1 MNFVGI
7 IAEYDPFHS
16 GHALQLR
23 MLRQRGASTI
33 AVCMSTGVVQR
44 GGVPILPEAVRVR
57 AALAAGADLV
67 VALPAPYANASA
79 EQFAAAGVHLLA
91 ALGCD
96 TLAFGAETPEPAP
109 LQAAAAALCSA
120 AFPAA
125 LRSQLE
131 RGLPFAAARAAAA
144 ETLCPGAAD
153 LLQTP
158 NNILGIEYCKAI
170 LRQGGGRPG
179 AAPPPPAATVPP
191 TEPREVL
198 PRLQEQYEKNPDL
211 AGWLTIPGTRIDY
224 PVMYSPDEPERY
236 LHANFDIDYSFA
248 GLPFLDAACDT
259 ESGNRIIYAHNML
272 DGSMF
277 RTLLKYQQKDFW
289 QRNPVISFNTLYE
302 EQEYEIV
309 AAFYDKVYKKSDTN
323 FKFYQ
328 FYDTSDQSSFD
339 EAMAYYRE
347 HALYDTGVT
356 AQCGDLFLTLV
367 TCAYQTENGRFVVV
381 ARKK

>member
-1 MNFVGI
+1 M
-7 IAEYDPFHS
+7 
-16 GHALQLR
+16 
-23 MLRQRGASTI
+23 
-33 AVCMSTGVVQR
+33 
-44 GGVPILPEAVRVR
+44 
-57 AALAAGADLV
+57 
-67 VALPAPYANASA
+67 
-79 EQFAAAGVHLLA
+79 
-91 ALGCD
+91 
-96 TLAFGAETPEPAP
+96 
-109 LQAAAAALCSA
+109 
-120 AFPAA
+120 
-125 LRSQLE
+125 
-131 RGLPFAAARAAAA
+131 
-144 ETLCPGAAD
+144 
-153 LLQTP
+153 
-158 NNILGIEYCKAI
+158 
-170 LRQGGGRPG
+170 
-179 AAPPPPAATVPP
+179 PP

-198 PRLQEQYEKNPDL
+198 PHLQEQYEKNPDL

-236 LHANFDIDYSFA
+236 LHANFEVSYSFA
-248 GLPFLDAACDT
+248 GLPFIDAACDP

-302 EQEYEIV
+302 EQEYEVV

-339 EAMAYYRE
+339 EAMASYRE

>member
-1 MNFVGI
+1 MTNQNNGKYLPRDRKGRKNSPV
-7 IAEYDPFHS
+7 S
-16 GHALQLR
+16 R
-23 MLRQRGASTI
+23 
-33 AVCMSTGVVQR
+33 
-44 GGVPILPEAVRVR
+44 IL
-57 AALAAGADLV
+57 LV
-67 VALPAPYANASA
+67 VALVSA
-79 EQFAAAGVHLLA
+79 LIFGV
-91 ALGCD
+91 
-96 TLAFGAETPEPAP
+96 TVFI
-109 LQAAAAALCSA
+109 
-120 AFPAA
+120 A
-125 LRSQLE
+125 LRNQIALK
-131 RGLPFAAARAAAA
+131 RMAA
-144 ETLCPGAAD
+144 ETARETTPISTSAPAETTVPTQATVPPTTAA
-153 LLQTP
+153 
-158 NNILGIEYCKAI
+158 
-170 LRQGGGRPG
+170 
-179 AAPPPPAATVPP
+179 VPP

-236 LHANFDIDYSFA
+236 LHANFEVSYSFA

-302 EQEYEIV
+302 EQEYEVV

>member
-1 MNFVGI
+1 MTNQNNGKYLPRDRKGRKNSPV
-7 IAEYDPFHS
+7 S
-16 GHALQLR
+16 R
-23 MLRQRGASTI
+23 
-33 AVCMSTGVVQR
+33 
-44 GGVPILPEAVRVR
+44 IL
-57 AALAAGADLV
+57 LV
-67 VALPAPYANASA
+67 VALVSA
-79 EQFAAAGVHLLA
+79 LIFGV
-91 ALGCD
+91 
-96 TLAFGAETPEPAP
+96 TVFI
-109 LQAAAAALCSA
+109 
-120 AFPAA
+120 A
-125 LRSQLE
+125 LRNQIALK
-131 RGLPFAAARAAAA
+131 RMAA
-144 ETLCPGAAD
+144 ETARET
-153 LLQTP
+153 TP
-158 NNILGIEYCKAI
+158 ISTS
-170 LRQGGGRPG
+170 
-179 AAPPPPAATVPP
+179 APAETTVPTQATVPPTTAATVPP

-236 LHANFDIDYSFA
+236 LHANFEVSYSFA
-248 GLPFLDAACDT
+248 GLPFIDAVCDP

-289 QRNPVISFNTLYE
+289 QRNPVISFSTLYE
-302 EQEYEIV
+302 EQEYEVV

>member
-1 MNFVGI
+1 MTNQNNGK
-7 IAEYDPFHS
+7 YLP
-16 GHALQLR
+16 
-23 MLRQRGASTI
+23 RGRKRRKNSP
-33 AVCMSTGVVQR
+33 VSR
-44 GGVPILPEAVRVR
+44 L
-57 AALAAGADLV
+57 LLV
-67 VALPAPYANASA
+67 VALVSA
-79 EQFAAAGVHLLA
+79 LIFAGTV
-91 ALGCD
+91 
-96 TLAFGAETPEPAP
+96 FI
-109 LQAAAAALCSA
+109 
-120 AFPAA
+120 A
-125 LRSQLE
+125 LRNQIALK
-131 RGLPFAAARAAAA
+131 RMAA
-144 ETLCPGAAD
+144 ETARET
-153 LLQTP
+153 TP
-158 NNILGIEYCKAI
+158 ISTS
-170 LRQGGGRPG
+170 
-179 AAPPPPAATVPP
+179 APAETTVPTQATVPPTTAATVPP

-236 LHANFDIDYSFA
+236 LHANFEVSYSFA
-248 GLPFLDAACDT
+248 GLPFIDAACDP

-302 EQEYEIV
+302 EQEYEVV

-328 FYDTSDQSSFD
+328 FYDTSDQSRFD

>member
-1 MNFVGI
+1 MTNQSNGKYLPRRPENQKGRKNSPV
-7 IAEYDPFHS
+7 S
-16 GHALQLR
+16 R
-23 MLRQRGASTI
+23 
-33 AVCMSTGVVQR
+33 
-44 GGVPILPEAVRVR
+44 IL
-57 AALAAGADLV
+57 LV
-67 VALPAPYANASA
+67 VALVSA
-79 EQFAAAGVHLLA
+79 LIFGV
-91 ALGCD
+91 
-96 TLAFGAETPEPAP
+96 TVF
-109 LQAAAAALCSA
+109 S
-120 AFPAA
+120 A
-125 LRSQLE
+125 LRNQIALK
-131 RGLPFAAARAAAA
+131 RMAA
-144 ETLCPGAAD
+144 ETARET
-153 LLQTP
+153 TP
-158 NNILGIEYCKAI
+158 ISTS
-170 LRQGGGRPG
+170 
-179 AAPPPPAATVPP
+179 APAETTVPTQATVPPTTAATVPP

-236 LHANFDIDYSFA
+236 LHANFEVSYSFA
-248 GLPFLDAACDT
+248 GLPFIDAACDP

-289 QRNPVISFNTLYE
+289 QRNPVISFSTLYE
-302 EQEYEIV
+302 EQEYEVV

>member
-1 MNFVGI
+1 MTNQNNGK
-7 IAEYDPFHS
+7 YLP
-16 GHALQLR
+16 
-23 MLRQRGASTI
+23 RGRKERKNSP
-33 AVCMSTGVVQR
+33 VSR
-44 GGVPILPEAVRVR
+44 L
-57 AALAAGADLV
+57 LLV
-67 VALPAPYANASA
+67 VALVSALIFAGTVFIALRNRVALNRIAAEVETTQAATSAP
-79 EQFAAAGVHLLA
+79 
-91 ALGCD
+91 
-96 TLAFGAETPEPAP
+96 AETTVPT
-109 LQAAAAALCSA
+109 QA
-120 AFPAA
+120 
-125 LRSQLE
+125 
-131 RGLPFAAARAAAA
+131 
-144 ETLCPGAAD
+144 TV
-153 LLQTP
+153 
-158 NNILGIEYCKAI
+158 
-170 LRQGGGRPG
+170 
-179 AAPPPPAATVPP
+179 PPTTAATVPP
-191 TEPREVL
+191 TEPREIL
-198 PRLQEQYEKNPDL
+198 PRFLELYQKNPDL

-236 LHANFDIDYSFA
+236 LHANFDAAYSFA

-259 ESGNRIIYAHNML
+259 ESGNRIVYAHNML

-302 EQEYEIV
+302 EQEYEVV

>member
-1 MNFVGI
+1 MTNQNNGKYLPRDRKGRKNSPV
-7 IAEYDPFHS
+7 S
-16 GHALQLR
+16 R
-23 MLRQRGASTI
+23 
-33 AVCMSTGVVQR
+33 
-44 GGVPILPEAVRVR
+44 IL
-57 AALAAGADLV
+57 LV
-67 VALPAPYANASA
+67 VALVSA
-79 EQFAAAGVHLLA
+79 LIFAGTV
-91 ALGCD
+91 
-96 TLAFGAETPEPAP
+96 FI
-109 LQAAAAALCSA
+109 
-120 AFPAA
+120 A
-125 LRSQLE
+125 LRNQIALK
-131 RGLPFAAARAAAA
+131 RMAA
-144 ETLCPGAAD
+144 ETARET
-153 LLQTP
+153 TP
-158 NNILGIEYCKAI
+158 ISTS
-170 LRQGGGRPG
+170 
-179 AAPPPPAATVPP
+179 APAETTVPTQATVPPTTAATVPP

-236 LHANFDIDYSFA
+236 LHANFEVSYSFA
-248 GLPFLDAACDT
+248 GLPFIDAACDP

-289 QRNPVISFNTLYE
+289 QRNPVISFSTLYE
-302 EQEYEIV
+302 EQEYEVV

>member
-1 MNFVGI
+1 MTNRNNGK
-7 IAEYDPFHS
+7 Y
-16 GHALQLR
+16 
-23 MLRQRGASTI
+23 
-33 AVCMSTGVVQR
+33 
-44 GGVPILPEAVRVR
+44 LPRRPENQKGRKNSPVSRLLV
-57 AALAAGADLV
+57 V
-67 VALPAPYANASA
+67 VALVSA
-79 EQFAAAGVHLLA
+79 LIFGV
-91 ALGCD
+91 
-96 TLAFGAETPEPAP
+96 TVFI
-109 LQAAAAALCSA
+109 
-120 AFPAA
+120 A
-125 LRSQLE
+125 LRNQIALK
-131 RGLPFAAARAAAA
+131 RMAA
-144 ETLCPGAAD
+144 ETARET
-153 LLQTP
+153 TP
-158 NNILGIEYCKAI
+158 ISTS
-170 LRQGGGRPG
+170 
-179 AAPPPPAATVPP
+179 APAETTVPTQVTVPPTTAATVPP

-236 LHANFDIDYSFA
+236 LHANFEVSYSFA
-248 GLPFLDAACDT
+248 GLPFIDAACDP

-302 EQEYEIV
+302 EQEYEVV

>member
-1 MNFVGI
+1 MTNQNNGKYLPRNRKGRKNSPV
-7 IAEYDPFHS
+7 S
-16 GHALQLR
+16 R
-23 MLRQRGASTI
+23 
-33 AVCMSTGVVQR
+33 
-44 GGVPILPEAVRVR
+44 IL
-57 AALAAGADLV
+57 LV
-67 VALPAPYANASA
+67 VALVSA
-79 EQFAAAGVHLLA
+79 LIFGV
-91 ALGCD
+91 
-96 TLAFGAETPEPAP
+96 TVF
-109 LQAAAAALCSA
+109 S
-120 AFPAA
+120 A
-125 LRSQLE
+125 LRNQIALK
-131 RGLPFAAARAAAA
+131 RMAA
-144 ETLCPGAAD
+144 ETARET
-153 LLQTP
+153 TP
-158 NNILGIEYCKAI
+158 ISTS
-170 LRQGGGRPG
+170 
-179 AAPPPPAATVPP
+179 APAETTVPTQATVPPTTAATVPP

-236 LHANFDIDYSFA
+236 LHANFDAAYSFA

-302 EQEYEIV
+302 EQEYEVV

>member
-1 MNFVGI
+1 MTNQNNGK
-7 IAEYDPFHS
+7 Y
-16 GHALQLR
+16 
-23 MLRQRGASTI
+23 
-33 AVCMSTGVVQR
+33 
-44 GGVPILPEAVRVR
+44 LPRRPENQKGRKNSPVSRLLV
-57 AALAAGADLV
+57 V
-67 VALPAPYANASA
+67 VALTVFS
-79 EQFAAAGVHLLA
+79 
-91 ALGCD
+91 
-96 TLAFGAETPEPAP
+96 
-109 LQAAAAALCSA
+109 
-120 AFPAA
+120 A
-125 LRSQLE
+125 LRNRIALK
-131 RGLPFAAARAAAA
+131 RMAA
-144 ETLCPGAAD
+144 ETARET
-153 LLQTP
+153 TP
-158 NNILGIEYCKAI
+158 ISTS
-170 LRQGGGRPG
+170 
-179 AAPPPPAATVPP
+179 APAETTVPTQATVPPTTAATTPP
-191 TEPREVL
+191 TEPREIL
-198 PRLQEQYEKNPDL
+198 PRFLELYQKNPDL

-236 LHANFDIDYSFA
+236 LHANFDAAYSFA

-302 EQEYEIV
+302 EQEYEVV

>member
-1 MNFVGI
+1 MTNQNNGKYLPQGRKRRKNSPV
-7 IAEYDPFHS
+7 S
-16 GHALQLR
+16 R
-23 MLRQRGASTI
+23 
-33 AVCMSTGVVQR
+33 
-44 GGVPILPEAVRVR
+44 IL
-57 AALAAGADLV
+57 LV
-67 VALPAPYANASA
+67 VALVSA
-79 EQFAAAGVHLLA
+79 LIFGV
-91 ALGCD
+91 
-96 TLAFGAETPEPAP
+96 TVF
-109 LQAAAAALCSA
+109 S
-120 AFPAA
+120 A
-125 LRSQLE
+125 LRNRIALK
-131 RGLPFAAARAAAA
+131 RMAA
-144 ETLCPGAAD
+144 ETARET
-153 LLQTP
+153 TP
-158 NNILGIEYCKAI
+158 ISTS
-170 LRQGGGRPG
+170 
-179 AAPPPPAATVPP
+179 APAETTVPTQATVPPTTAATVPP

-236 LHANFDIDYSFA
+236 LHANFDAAYSFA

-302 EQEYEIV
+302 EQEYEVV

>member
-1 MNFVGI
+1 MTNQNNGKYLPRNRKGRKNSPV
-7 IAEYDPFHS
+7 S
-16 GHALQLR
+16 R
-23 MLRQRGASTI
+23 
-33 AVCMSTGVVQR
+33 
-44 GGVPILPEAVRVR
+44 IL
-57 AALAAGADLV
+57 LV
-67 VALPAPYANASA
+67 VALVSA
-79 EQFAAAGVHLLA
+79 LIFGV
-91 ALGCD
+91 
-96 TLAFGAETPEPAP
+96 TVF
-109 LQAAAAALCSA
+109 S
-120 AFPAA
+120 A
-125 LRSQLE
+125 LRNRIALK
-131 RGLPFAAARAAAA
+131 RMAA
-144 ETLCPGAAD
+144 ETARET
-153 LLQTP
+153 TP
-158 NNILGIEYCKAI
+158 ISTS
-170 LRQGGGRPG
+170 
-179 AAPPPPAATVPP
+179 APAETTVPTQATVPPTTAATVPP

-236 LHANFDIDYSFA
+236 LHANFEVSYSFA
-248 GLPFLDAACDT
+248 GLPFIDAACDP
-259 ESGNRIIYAHNML
+259 ESGNRIVYAHNML

-302 EQEYEIV
+302 EQEYEVV

>member
-1 MNFVGI
+1 MTNQNNGKYLPRDQKGLKNSPV
-7 IAEYDPFHS
+7 S
-16 GHALQLR
+16 R
-23 MLRQRGASTI
+23 
-33 AVCMSTGVVQR
+33 
-44 GGVPILPEAVRVR
+44 IL
-57 AALAAGADLV
+57 LV
-67 VALPAPYANASA
+67 VALVSA
-79 EQFAAAGVHLLA
+79 LIFGV
-91 ALGCD
+91 
-96 TLAFGAETPEPAP
+96 TVF
-109 LQAAAAALCSA
+109 S
-120 AFPAA
+120 A
-125 LRSQLE
+125 LRNRIALK
-131 RGLPFAAARAAAA
+131 RMAA
-144 ETLCPGAAD
+144 ETARET
-153 LLQTP
+153 TP
-158 NNILGIEYCKAI
+158 ISTSAPAETTVPTQAI
-170 LRQGGGRPG
+170 V
-179 AAPPPPAATVPP
+179 PPITAATTPP
-191 TEPREVL
+191 TEPREIL
-198 PRLQEQYEKNPDL
+198 PRFLELYQKNPDL

-302 EQEYEIV
+302 EQEYEVV

>member
-1 MNFVGI
+1 MTN
-7 IAEYDPFHS
+7 
-16 GHALQLR
+16 QN
-23 MLRQRGASTI
+23 
-33 AVCMSTGVVQR
+33 TGKYLPRNRKGRKNSPVSR
-44 GGVPILPEAVRVR
+44 IL
-57 AALAAGADLV
+57 LV
-67 VALPAPYANASA
+67 VALVSA
-79 EQFAAAGVHLLA
+79 LIFGV
-91 ALGCD
+91 
-96 TLAFGAETPEPAP
+96 TVF
-109 LQAAAAALCSA
+109 S
-120 AFPAA
+120 A
-125 LRSQLE
+125 LRNQIALK
-131 RGLPFAAARAAAA
+131 RMAA
-144 ETLCPGAAD
+144 ETARET
-153 LLQTP
+153 TP
-158 NNILGIEYCKAI
+158 ISTS
-170 LRQGGGRPG
+170 
-179 AAPPPPAATVPP
+179 APAETTVPTQATVPPTTAATVPP

-236 LHANFDIDYSFA
+236 LHANFEVSYSFA
-248 GLPFLDAACDT
+248 GLPFIDAACDP

-302 EQEYEIV
+302 EQEYEVV
-309 AAFYDKVYKKSDTN
+309 AAFYDKVYKKTDTN

-328 FYDTSDQSSFD
+328 FYDTSDQSRFD

>member
-1 MNFVGI
+1 MTNQNNGKYLPRDRKGRKNSPV
-7 IAEYDPFHS
+7 S
-16 GHALQLR
+16 R
-23 MLRQRGASTI
+23 
-33 AVCMSTGVVQR
+33 
-44 GGVPILPEAVRVR
+44 IL
-57 AALAAGADLV
+57 LV
-67 VALPAPYANASA
+67 VALVSALIFGVTVFSALRNRIALKRMSA
-79 EQFAAAGVHLLA
+79 ETARETTPISTSAP
-91 ALGCD
+91 
-96 TLAFGAETPEPAP
+96 AETTVPT
-109 LQAAAAALCSA
+109 QV
-120 AFPAA
+120 
-125 LRSQLE
+125 
-131 RGLPFAAARAAAA
+131 
-144 ETLCPGAAD
+144 TV
-153 LLQTP
+153 
-158 NNILGIEYCKAI
+158 
-170 LRQGGGRPG
+170 
-179 AAPPPPAATVPP
+179 PPTTAATVPP

-236 LHANFDIDYSFA
+236 LHANFEVSYSFA
-248 GLPFLDAACDT
+248 GLPFIDAACDP
-259 ESGNRIIYAHNML
+259 ESGNCIIYAHNML

-289 QRNPVISFNTLYE
+289 QRNPVISFSTLYE
-302 EQEYEIV
+302 EQEYEVV

>member
-1 MNFVGI
+1 MTNQNNGK
-7 IAEYDPFHS
+7 Y
-16 GHALQLR
+16 
-23 MLRQRGASTI
+23 
-33 AVCMSTGVVQR
+33 
-44 GGVPILPEAVRVR
+44 LPRNRKGRKNSPVSRLLV
-57 AALAAGADLV
+57 V
-67 VALPAPYANASA
+67 VALVSA
-79 EQFAAAGVHLLA
+79 LIFGV
-91 ALGCD
+91 
-96 TLAFGAETPEPAP
+96 TVF
-109 LQAAAAALCSA
+109 S
-120 AFPAA
+120 A
-125 LRSQLE
+125 LRNRIALK
-131 RGLPFAAARAAAA
+131 RMAA
-144 ETLCPGAAD
+144 ETARET
-153 LLQTP
+153 TP
-158 NNILGIEYCKAI
+158 ISTS
-170 LRQGGGRPG
+170 
-179 AAPPPPAATVPP
+179 APAETTVSTQATVPPTTAATTPP
-191 TEPREVL
+191 TEPREIL
-198 PRLQEQYEKNPDL
+198 PRFLELYQKNPDL

-236 LHANFDIDYSFA
+236 LHANFDAAYSFA

-289 QRNPVISFNTLYE
+289 QRNPAISFNTLYE
-302 EQEYEIV
+302 EQEYEVV

-339 EAMAYYRE
+339 EAIAYYRE

>member
-1 MNFVGI
+1 MTNQNNGK
-7 IAEYDPFHS
+7 YLPRD
-16 GHALQLR
+16 R
-23 MLRQRGASTI
+23 
-33 AVCMSTGVVQR
+33 TGR
-44 GGVPILPEAVRVR
+44 KNSPISRIL
-57 AALAAGADLV
+57 LI
-67 VALPAPYANASA
+67 VALVSA
-79 EQFAAAGVHLLA
+79 LIFAGTVFIALRNRVALNRMAAKTA
-91 ALGCD
+91 RET
-96 TLAFGAETPEPAP
+96 TLVSTSVPAETTVPT
-109 LQAAAAALCSA
+109 QAAVPS
-120 AFPAA
+120 
-125 LRSQLE
+125 
-131 RGLPFAAARAAAA
+131 
-144 ETLCPGAAD
+144 T
-153 LLQTP
+153 T
-158 NNILGIEYCKAI
+158 
-170 LRQGGGRPG
+170 
-179 AAPPPPAATVPP
+179 AATVPP
-191 TEPREVL
+191 TEPREIL
-198 PRLQEQYEKNPDL
+198 PRFQEQYEKNPDL
-211 AGWLTIPGTRIDY
+211 AGWLTVPGTRIDY

-236 LHANFDIDYSFA
+236 LHANFEVSYSFA
-248 GLPFLDAACDT
+248 GLPFLDAACDP

-289 QRNPVISFNTLYE
+289 QRNPVISFSTLYE
-302 EQEYEIV
+302 EQEYEVV

>member
-1 MNFVGI
+1 MTNQNNGKYLPRDRKGLKNSPV
-7 IAEYDPFHS
+7 S
-16 GHALQLR
+16 R
-23 MLRQRGASTI
+23 
-33 AVCMSTGVVQR
+33 
-44 GGVPILPEAVRVR
+44 IL
-57 AALAAGADLV
+57 LV
-67 VALPAPYANASA
+67 VALVSA
-79 EQFAAAGVHLLA
+79 LIFAGTV
-91 ALGCD
+91 
-96 TLAFGAETPEPAP
+96 FI
-109 LQAAAAALCSA
+109 
-120 AFPAA
+120 A
-125 LRSQLE
+125 LRNQIALK
-131 RGLPFAAARAAAA
+131 RMAA
-144 ETLCPGAAD
+144 ETARETTLIS
-153 LLQTP
+153 TS
-158 NNILGIEYCKAI
+158 
-170 LRQGGGRPG
+170 
-179 AAPPPPAATVPP
+179 APAETTVPTQVTVPPTTAATVPP

-236 LHANFDIDYSFA
+236 LHANFEVSYSFA
-248 GLPFLDAACDT
+248 GLPFIDAACDP

-302 EQEYEIV
+302 EQEYEVV

>member
-1 MNFVGI
+1 MTNQNNGKYLPRRPKNQKGRKNSPVSRLLLV
-7 IAEYDPFHS
+7 IALVS
-16 GHALQLR
+16 ALIFGVTVFSALRNRIALKRMAAETAHETTQLSTSAPAESTVPT
-23 MLRQRGASTI
+23 QTIPTVPSTI
-33 AVCMSTGVVQR
+33 AVT
-44 GGVPILPEAVRVR
+44 
-57 AALAAGADLV
+57 
-67 VALPAPYANASA
+67 
-79 EQFAAAGVHLLA
+79 
-91 ALGCD
+91 
-96 TLAFGAETPEPAP
+96 T
-109 LQAAAAALCSA
+109 
-120 AFPAA
+120 
-125 LRSQLE
+125 
-131 RGLPFAAARAAAA
+131 
-144 ETLCPGAAD
+144 
-153 LLQTP
+153 
-158 NNILGIEYCKAI
+158 
-170 LRQGGGRPG
+170 
-179 AAPPPPAATVPP
+179 PP
-191 TEPREVL
+191 TEPREIL
-198 PRLQEQYEKNPDL
+198 PRFLELYQKNPDL

-236 LHANFDIDYSFA
+236 LHANFDVDYSFA

-272 DGSMF
+272 GSSMF

-289 QRNPVISFNTLYE
+289 QRNPVISFSTLYE

-328 FYDTSDQSSFD
+328 FYDSSDQDRFD

-356 AQCGDLFLTLV
+356 AQCGDAFITLV

>member
-1 MNFVGI
+1 MTNQNNGKYLPQGRKRRKNSPV
-7 IAEYDPFHS
+7 S
-16 GHALQLR
+16 R
-23 MLRQRGASTI
+23 
-33 AVCMSTGVVQR
+33 
-44 GGVPILPEAVRVR
+44 IL
-57 AALAAGADLV
+57 LV
-67 VALPAPYANASA
+67 VALVSALIFGVTVFSALRNRIALKRMSA
-79 EQFAAAGVHLLA
+79 ETARETTPISTSAP
-91 ALGCD
+91 
-96 TLAFGAETPEPAP
+96 AETTVPT
-109 LQAAAAALCSA
+109 QA
-120 AFPAA
+120 
-125 LRSQLE
+125 
-131 RGLPFAAARAAAA
+131 
-144 ETLCPGAAD
+144 TV
-153 LLQTP
+153 
-158 NNILGIEYCKAI
+158 
-170 LRQGGGRPG
+170 
-179 AAPPPPAATVPP
+179 PPTTAATVPP

-236 LHANFDIDYSFA
+236 LHANFEVSYSFA
-248 GLPFLDAACDT
+248 GLPFIDAACDP

-302 EQEYEIV
+302 EQEYEVV

>member
-131 RGLPFAAARAAAA
+131 SGLPFAAARAAAREA
-144 ETLCPGAAD
+144 ETVND
-153 LLQTP
+153 LYDRLKTKRYP
-158 NNILGIEYCKAI
+158 TAR
-170 LRQGGGRPG
+170 LRRLVLD
-179 AAPPPPAATVPP
+179 AVLDVPA
-191 TEPREVL
+191 
-198 PRLQEQYEKNPDL
+198 
-211 AGWLTIPGTRIDY
+211 
-224 PVMYSPDEPERY
+224 
-236 LHANFDIDYSFA
+236 A
-248 GLPFLDAACDT
+248 GLPALPPYLLVLGAKRSA
-259 ESGNRIIYAHNML
+259 L
-272 DGSMF
+272 P
-277 RTLLKYQQKDFW
+277 LLKHAKIPAGTSLAGLAGQDQKLQIAADMHSKAVDFSLLC
-289 QRNPVISFNTLYE
+289 R
-302 EQEYEIV
+302 
-309 AAFYDKVYKKSDTN
+309 YKI
-323 FKFYQ
+323 Q
-328 FYDTSDQSSFD
+328 P
-339 EAMAYYRE
+339 MGLAY
-347 HALYDTGVT
+347 T
-356 AQCGDLFLTLV
+356 AH
-367 TCAYQTENGRFVVV
+367 VVLL
-381 ARKK
+381 

>member
-1 MNFVGI
+1 MTNQNNGKYLPRDRKGRKNSPV
-7 IAEYDPFHS
+7 S
-16 GHALQLR
+16 R
-23 MLRQRGASTI
+23 
-33 AVCMSTGVVQR
+33 
-44 GGVPILPEAVRVR
+44 IL
-57 AALAAGADLV
+57 LV
-67 VALPAPYANASA
+67 VALVSA
-79 EQFAAAGVHLLA
+79 LIFGV
-91 ALGCD
+91 
-96 TLAFGAETPEPAP
+96 TVFI
-109 LQAAAAALCSA
+109 
-120 AFPAA
+120 A
-125 LRSQLE
+125 LRNQIALK
-131 RGLPFAAARAAAA
+131 RMAA
-144 ETLCPGAAD
+144 ETARET
-153 LLQTP
+153 TP
-158 NNILGIEYCKAI
+158 ISTS
-170 LRQGGGRPG
+170 
-179 AAPPPPAATVPP
+179 APAETTVPTQVTVPPTTPPTVPP

-236 LHANFDIDYSFA
+236 LHANFEVSYSFA
-248 GLPFLDAACDT
+248 GLPFIDAACDP

-302 EQEYEIV
+302 EQEYEVV

>member
-1 MNFVGI
+1 MTNQNNGK
-7 IAEYDPFHS
+7 Y
-16 GHALQLR
+16 
-23 MLRQRGASTI
+23 
-33 AVCMSTGVVQR
+33 
-44 GGVPILPEAVRVR
+44 LPRRPENQKGRKNSPVSRLLV
-57 AALAAGADLV
+57 V
-67 VALPAPYANASA
+67 VALVSALIFGVTVFSALRNRIALKRMSA
-79 EQFAAAGVHLLA
+79 ETARETTPISTSAP
-91 ALGCD
+91 
-96 TLAFGAETPEPAP
+96 AETTVPT
-109 LQAAAAALCSA
+109 QA
-120 AFPAA
+120 
-125 LRSQLE
+125 
-131 RGLPFAAARAAAA
+131 
-144 ETLCPGAAD
+144 TV
-153 LLQTP
+153 
-158 NNILGIEYCKAI
+158 
-170 LRQGGGRPG
+170 
-179 AAPPPPAATVPP
+179 PPTTAATVPP

-236 LHANFDIDYSFA
+236 LHANFEVSYSFA
-248 GLPFLDAACDT
+248 GLPFIDAACDP

-289 QRNPVISFNTLYE
+289 QRNPVISFSTLYE
-302 EQEYEIV
+302 EQEYEVV

>member
-1 MNFVGI
+1 MTNQNNGK
-7 IAEYDPFHS
+7 YLP
-16 GHALQLR
+16 
-23 MLRQRGASTI
+23 RGRKRRKNSP
-33 AVCMSTGVVQR
+33 VSR
-44 GGVPILPEAVRVR
+44 L
-57 AALAAGADLV
+57 LLV
-67 VALPAPYANASA
+67 VALVSA
-79 EQFAAAGVHLLA
+79 LIFAGTV
-91 ALGCD
+91 
-96 TLAFGAETPEPAP
+96 FI
-109 LQAAAAALCSA
+109 
-120 AFPAA
+120 A
-125 LRSQLE
+125 LRNQIALK
-131 RGLPFAAARAAAA
+131 RMAA
-144 ETLCPGAAD
+144 ETARET
-153 LLQTP
+153 TP
-158 NNILGIEYCKAI
+158 ISTS
-170 LRQGGGRPG
+170 
-179 AAPPPPAATVPP
+179 APAETTVPTQVTVPPTTAATVPP

-236 LHANFDIDYSFA
+236 LHANFEVSYSFA
-248 GLPFLDAACDT
+248 GLPFIDAACDP

-289 QRNPVISFNTLYE
+289 QRNPVISFSTLYE
-302 EQEYEIV
+302 EQEYEVV